1 VHWLLLS
8 LAAWSAALELM
19 RKPYFWKKTEHG
31 VDKTSRQEGRIRALL
46 ELERYLDQLKR
57 AGQLAPIRTT

>member
-1 VHWLLLS
+1 
-8 LAAWSAALELM
+8 M

-31 VDKTSRQEGRIRALL
+31 VDKASRQESRIRALL
-46 ELERYLDQLKR
+46 ELERYLDELKR

>member
-1 VHWLLLS
+1 
-8 LAAWSAALELM
+8 M